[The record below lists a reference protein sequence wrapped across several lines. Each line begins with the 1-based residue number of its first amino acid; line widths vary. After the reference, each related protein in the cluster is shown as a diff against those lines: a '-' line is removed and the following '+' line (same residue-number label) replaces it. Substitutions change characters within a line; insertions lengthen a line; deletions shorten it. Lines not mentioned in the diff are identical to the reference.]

1 MTFRNILAVGAAAA
15 SLASVF
21 GANEA
26 FAQSTASQAQEVI
39 VTGTRTPPSTA
50 GLATRVNEAK
60 DEAIVGQ
67 KFIQT
72 QLPSANIGQLINFIP
87 GISNSTE
94 DPGGFNSG
102 DLRIHGFECN
112 PSGGHIAIAVDGA
125 PFTDTGNYA
134 CYFGEY
140 IIGELVDHI
149 TVNIGSSDVD
159 SPSASALGA
168 SINVVTKTP
177 PRDLGADGKLTFGTY
192 GYTRAYSELDTGT
205 IGPWGATAFVAG
217 EYGRENNYKGRPGE
231 STRWDLNGKVYQPLN
246 GTDFIS
252 LVATYTQERQYP
264 PFDASAA
271 VIAASGDPYFD
282 GDNYTWAPETA
293 TPGVADT
300 VPTPAVHPAG
310 TDANYW
316 ALFPNPVNF
325 FSARGQSQFSVNR
338 KLTFTFDPTF
348 FYTLANGGGSTSL
361 SEKDKRL
368 IGSSTAAGV
377 DLNGDGD
384 ILDTVITYSPS
395 NTETYRYGLT
405 TSLLYDL
412 DDHSHFQ
419 LAYTLDYGHHRQ
431 TGELS
436 TVDPTTGVPSDVF
449 AAKPGY
455 GPAIVDADGSLL
467 RKRDRLSIA
476 ILNQVSANYIGKF
489 MDDRLH
495 VNVGVRAPFFERQL
509 NQHCY
514 TYNGTSAWCDTVN
527 PSAVQTAYNTDLAA
541 NRAPGQSAAALASLL
556 GAFVTTG
563 VGGAPNFRF
572 PFTGDVKYN
581 KLLPNAGVS
590 FRVAEHHLLYAS
602 YARGFAAPKTDDLYT
617 STNENVLPETSDNFA
632 AGYRYQSSRVTLSIN
647 GYDAEFRNR
656 IVQSFD
662 PTDPTLSIDRN
673 VGDVTVRGVDIEAGL
688 SPIDHLNIY
697 GSANFNSSEL
707 KSNYTLTTAGVTF
720 ALPTKGKELVMTP
733 DRTFAGR
740 VSYDFGPV
748 TLGAEG
754 KYISSRFVSDVNDA
768 SIPGYGVV
776 GLDARV
782 NLPTMGQRSYLQL
795 NVSNLFDKYYFS
807 RSTTVS
813 NTVAYP
819 IPATALTFNP
829 ATTFIYTGAPRT
841 IQLTFNAQF

>member
-1 MTFRNILAVGAAAA
+1 MRVRAYLAASAAAAA
-15 SLASVF
+15 STLMF
-21 GANEA
+21 GPQAL
-26 FAQSTASQAQEVI
+26 AQSTASQKQEVI

-50 GLATRVNEAK
+50 GLATQVKEAK
-60 DEAIVGQ
+60 DQAIIGQ

-72 QLPSANIGQLINFIP
+72 QLPSTNVGQLINFLP
-87 GISNSTE
+87 GVSNSTE

-112 PSGGHIAIAVDGA
+112 PSGGHISIAVDGA

-149 TVNIGSSDVD
+149 TVNIGASDVD

-177 PRDLGADGKLTFGTY
+177 PKDFGAIAKLTY
-192 GYTRAYSELDTGT
+192 GSYAYARAFAEIDTGA
-205 IGPWGATAFVAG
+205 IGPWGTTAFVAG
-217 EYGRENNYKGRPGE
+217 EYGREDNYKGRPGT
-231 STRWDLNGKVYQPLN
+231 SMRWDLNGKIYQPLKDN
-246 GTDFIS
+246 DFVS
-252 LVATYTQERQYP
+252 LVATYTAERQYP
-264 PFDASAA
+264 PFDASYSG
-271 VIAASGDPYFD
+271 IAAANDPYFD
-282 GDNYTWAPETA
+282 GDNYTWAPETV

-300 VPTPAVHPAG
+300 VPTPAVHPGG

-325 FSARGQSQFSVNR
+325 FSARGQSQFAVMKN
-338 KLTFTFDPTF
+338 LTFTFDPTF

-368 IGSSTAAGV
+368 IGSSSALGV
-377 DLNGDGD
+377 DINGDGD
-384 ILDTVITYSPS
+384 ILDTVVTYSPS

-412 DDHSHFQ
+412 NESNHFQ

-436 TVDPTTGVPSDVF
+436 TVDPVTGVPTSVF

-455 GPAIVDADGSLL
+455 GPPIVNADGSLL

-489 MDDRLH
+489 LDDRLH

-509 NQHCY
+509 NQYCY
-514 TYNGTSAWCDTVN
+514 TYNGTSAWCDTVS
-527 PSAVQTAYNTDLAA
+527 PAAVQTAYNTDLAA
-541 NRAPGQSAAALASLL
+541 NRAPGKAATALATLL
-556 GAFVTTG
+556 GGAFVTTG
-563 VGGAPNFRF
+563 VGGVPNFRF
-572 PFTGDVKYN
+572 PFKGDVKYS
-581 KLLPNAGVS
+581 KPLPNAGVS
-590 FRVAEHHLLYAS
+590 FKVTEHNLLYAS

-617 STNENVLPETSDNFA
+617 STNESVTPETSDNFA
-632 AGYRYQSSRVTLSIN
+632 VGYRYLSSRVTLSIN
-647 GYDAEFRNR
+647 GYDAEFKNR

-673 VGDVTVRGVDIEAGL
+673 VGDVRVRGVDIEAGL
-688 SPIDHLNIY
+688 TPLDGLNIY
-697 GSANFNSSEL
+697 GSANFNSSKL

-733 DRTFAGR
+733 DRTFAAR
-740 VSYDFGPV
+740 VSYDIGAV
-748 TLGAEG
+748 TLGGEV
-754 KYISSRFVSDVNDA
+754 KYISSRFVSDTNDA
-768 SIPGYGVV
+768 SIPGYAVV

-782 NLPTMGQRSYLQL
+782 KLPQMGKSYLQL

-807 RSTTVS
+807 RTTTVS
-813 NTVAYP
+813 NSVAYP
-819 IPATALTFNP
+819 IPGSALTFSPSTN
-829 ATTFIYTGAPRT
+829 FVYTGAPRT
-841 IQLTFNAQF
+841 IQLTLGMQF